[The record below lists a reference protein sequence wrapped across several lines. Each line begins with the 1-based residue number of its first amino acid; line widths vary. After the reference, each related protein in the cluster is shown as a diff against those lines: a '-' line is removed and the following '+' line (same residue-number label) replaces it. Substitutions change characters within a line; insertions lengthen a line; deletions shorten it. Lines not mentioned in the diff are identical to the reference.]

1 MALGG
6 QQIKQMKISQNFID
20 KFKKDRQSQQVPQA
34 DVVKIKQVEKTK
46 NINDII
52 DKQKFAEKLVKLQK
66 DIELRN

>member
-1 MALGG
+1 
-6 QQIKQMKISQNFID
+6 MKISQNFID